1 MEQRI
6 ALRGTA
12 VVVAPPRPMRL
23 AWAWYDFLCP
33 FCYAGQQ
40 RSALLVKRGFRV
52 VNLALRIHRGIPPEG
67 IPIGPRDGPIYAL
80 LEREIRAAGLPLR
93 WPARLPDT
101 RRALAV
107 AEWTR
112 QHVPQ
117 AFSRLHASLFAAHFA
132 LGEDLGDPAIV
143 DRHAA
148 AAGVKLGA
156 MRGALADRSA
166 LAALAQ
172 SEAAALRC
180 RVRGAP
186 AWKIGDHVISGLQ
199 RPAEFEHAA
208 NDYDPGADHAD
219 ALMMPR
225 AKPLA

>member
-1 MEQRI
+1 
-6 ALRGTA
+6 
-12 VVVAPPRPMRL
+12 VVPPRPARL

-33 FCYAGQQ
+33 FCYAGQE

-52 VNLALRIHRGIPPEG
+52 VNLALQIHPGIPREG
-67 IPIGPRDGPIYAL
+67 IPVGARDGPIYAL

-112 QHVPQ
+112 RHVPS
-117 AFSRLHASLFAAHFA
+117 AFTRLHASLFAAHFA
-132 LGEDLGDPAIV
+132 WGEDLGDPAVV

-156 MRGALADRSA
+156 MRSALADRSA

-172 SEAAALRC
+172 SEDAARRC

-186 AWKIGDHVISGLQ
+186 AWKVGDYIISGLQ
-199 RPAEFEHAA
+199 RQAEFEQAA
-208 NDYDPGADHAD
+208 DNYNSDADPAD
-219 ALMMPR
+219 ALMMPL
-225 AKPLA
+225 AKR

>member
-1 MEQRI
+1 MEQNV
-6 ALRGTA
+6 AFRGTA
-12 VVVAPPRPMRL
+12 AVAPPRPARL

-40 RSALLVKRGFRV
+40 RTALLVKRGFRV
-52 VNLALRIHRGIPPEG
+52 VNLPLQIHQGIPRG
-67 IPIGPRDGPIYAL
+67 GFPIGPRDGPIYAL
-80 LEREIRAAGLPLR
+80 LEREIKAAGLPLR

-112 QHVPQ
+112 RNVPS

-132 LGEDLGDPAIV
+132 LGEDLGNPAVV

-148 AAGVKLGA
+148 EAGVKLGA
-156 MRGALADRSA
+156 LRGALADGSA

-172 SEAAALRC
+172 SEAAARRF

-199 RPAEFEHAA
+199 REAEFALAA
-208 NDYDPGADHAD
+208 DEYDPGADHAD
-219 ALMMPR
+219 ILKTPGG
-225 AKPLA
+225 KPLA